1 MSRRDYA
8 ATPAELGE
16 GTIVELF
23 FEALDRFGPRT
34 ALRYRDGE
42 RWADISYEEIERRV
56 QAVSSALQSLG
67 LGRGDRASILS
78 TNRPEWALADYGCLC
93 AGVVDVPIYPTLT
106 STQIHYILK
115 DSGARVA
122 FVSDQAQLQKIEE
135 VRHECPLLEWVV
147 VFDLP
152 QELPQQVLGWEE
164 FIARGRRQESKDSA
178 EDFRSEA
185 LKARPEDTATILYT
199 SGTTGNPK
207 GVMLTHN
214 NLYSNIRAGAQVIP
228 IDDRDS
234 SLSIL
239 PLSHVLQRMVDY
251 FLFNA
256 GCSIAYARSI
266 QLVPEDLREVRPT
279 FVVSVPRLYEKV
291 YSRVME
297 ADGVRRAI
305 LGWAKGVGDRW
316 SEIRLRGGRPGPWT
330 SLTYAAADRL
340 VFRKI
345 REAVGGRLRF
355 FVSGGAPLSA
365 AINRFFFSA
374 GVVILEGYGLTETSP
389 LTNVNSPRDFPANFR
404 IGTVGKPVPWTEE
417 RIAED
422 GESLIRGE
430 LGEVWVRGPQVM
442 KGYYNLPEKTEEAI
456 TPDGWFHT
464 GDIGEIDDQGFLRIT
479 DRKKDIIVTAGGKNV
494 APQPIENWLKR
505 NRYVD
510 QPVLIGDRRKFISLL
525 IAPDFEALEAWARR
539 QGVSA
544 ANSRELLANP
554 GVQKLLSTE
563 IFAELEHLSSVEM
576 PKKLVLLERGFTVE
590 DGSLTPTQK
599 VKRRVV
605 EERYKSIIDALY
617 GEENE
622 ERTVFTSW

>member
-8 ATPAELGE
+8 TTPAELGE

-23 FEALDRFGPRT
+23 FEALDHFGPRT

-56 QAVSSALQSLG
+56 LAVSSALQSLG

-93 AGVVDVPIYPTLT
+93 AGVIDVPIYPTLT

-115 DSGARVA
+115 DSGSRVA

-152 QELPQQVLGWEE
+152 QKLPPQALGWEE
-164 FIARGRRQESKDSA
+164 FMARARRQESQDSA

-199 SGTTGNPK
+199 SGTTGDPK

-214 NLYSNIRAGAQVIP
+214 NLHSNVRAGAQVIP

-266 QLVPEDLREVRPT
+266 QFVPEDLREVRPT

-297 ADGVRRAI
+297 ADGMRRAI
-305 LGWAKGVGDRW
+305 LSWAKGVGDRW
-316 SEIRLRGGRPGPWT
+316 SEIRLTGGRPGLWM
-330 SLTYAAADRL
+330 SLTYAVADRL

-345 REAVGGRLRF
+345 REAVGGRLRY

-365 AINRFFFSA
+365 TINRFFFSA

-422 GESLIRGE
+422 GEILI
-430 LGEVWVRGPQVM
+430 RGPQVM
-442 KGYYNLPEKTEEAI
+442 KGYYNLPEKTEEAM

-554 GVQKLLSTE
+554 GVQKMLATE
-563 IFAELEHLSSVEM
+563 IFAELAHLSRAEM

-605 EERYKSIIDALY
+605 EERYKSIIDTLY

>member
-1 MSRRDYA
+1 MSRRDRA
-8 ATPAELGE
+8 ANPAELGE

-23 FEALDRFGPRT
+23 FEALDSFGTRT
-34 ALRYRDGE
+34 ALRYHDGE
-42 RWADISYEEIERRV
+42 RWVDISYEEIERRV
-56 QAVSSALQSLG
+56 QAVSAALQSLG

-78 TNRPEWALADYGCLC
+78 PNRPEWALTDYGCLC
-93 AGVVDVPIYPTLT
+93 AGVADVPIYATLT
-106 STQIHYILK
+106 STQIQYILS

-122 FVSDQAQLQKIEE
+122 FVSDKAQLEKIEK

-147 VFDLP
+147 IFDSP
-152 QELPQQVLGWEE
+152 EELSERVLGWQE
-164 FIARGRRQESKDSA
+164 FLARGQRQESEDSA
-178 EDFRSEA
+178 ESFRSAA
-185 LKARPEDTATILYT
+185 LRARPEDTATILYT
-199 SGTTGNPK
+199 SGTTGDPK

-214 NLYSNIRAGAQVIP
+214 NLRSNVRAGSQVLRIN
-228 IDDRDS
+228 DRDS

-239 PLSHVLQRMVDY
+239 PLSHVFQRMVDY
-251 FLFNA
+251 LFFNV

-266 QLVPEDLREVRPT
+266 QLVSEDLREVRPT

-297 ADGVRRAI
+297 AEGVKRGI
-305 LGWAKGVGDRW
+305 LGWATGVGDRW
-316 SEIRLRGGRPGPWT
+316 SEIRLTGGRPGPWMR
-330 SLTYAAADRL
+330 LTYAAADRL

-345 REAVGGRLRF
+345 REAVGGRLRY

-365 AINRFFFSA
+365 EINRFFFSA

-404 IGTVGKPVPWTEE
+404 IGTVGKPVPGTEE

-422 GESLIRGE
+422 GEILI
-430 LGEVWVRGPQVM
+430 RGPQVM

-456 TPDGWFHT
+456 TPDGWFRT
-464 GDIGEIDDQGFLRIT
+464 GDIGEIDEEGFLRIT

-494 APQPIENWLKR
+494 APQPIENRLKK

-525 IAPDFEALEAWARR
+525 LAPDFEALEAWAHRR
-539 QGVSA
+539 GMSA
-544 ANSRELLANP
+544 ANPRELLADP
-554 GVQKLLSTE
+554 GVQKLLVTE
-563 IFAELEHLSSVEM
+563 VFGELEHLSRVEM
-576 PKKLVLLERGFTVE
+576 PKKLVLLDRGFTIE

-599 VKRRVV
+599 VRRRVV

-617 GEENE
+617 REENE